1 MKSTLKKIA
10 ELWKQFLPLSL
21 SDVAMA
27 ITDPLVN
34 TTLAQMPKAQLNL
47 AALGAARAFI
57 VFFESPI
64 IMILHASNTFAKDPK
79 ARQALWK
86 FMLLCSGGL
95 FSILLI
101 LLLGPIYQY
110 IAPWLLGPHAQ
121 LNQFVQIALF
131 ILILWPAAIAWR
143 RYFQGILI
151 ANGYAKAVGSCALF
165 RVAVVI
171 VTLSVGY
178 TLHFSGIYLG
188 ASALMLGILAES
200 VSVTLIAKK
209 HGLGAYAQPIV
220 PPSPTL
226 NTKHK
231 TPTTVSEMA
240 RFYWPLANSMLVMW
254 GGRALLIVLLAR
266 SVDSAISLA
275 LWPATWGIVLV
286 FGNATRMVQQVTIK
300 NKDREK
306 DSLFFLFSLS
316 VGLVFSSVLVLF
328 GSTNIGHQFLLAF
341 IGNDAQMAQA
351 MHTIVLISSP
361 IPILLALQNTFQGF
375 LMTESKTMKI
385 NLATMCSTVILLSGT
400 FVAIC
405 FQWSGALCAAY
416 SMLFAQ
422 TCEVILLLCFYK
434 MTRKEK
440 LILCQKY

>member
-1 MKSTLKKIA
+1 MKSTFKKIA
-10 ELWKQFLPLSL
+10 GLWKQFLPLSV

-27 ITDPLVN
+27 VTDPLVN

-64 IMILHASNTFAKDPK
+64 IMILHASNTFAKNAK

-86 FMLLCSGGL
+86 FMLLCAAGTSLLLL
-95 FSILLI
+95 F
-101 LLLGPIYQY
+101 LLLGPIYQHV
-110 IAPWLLGPHAQ
+110 APWLLGPNVQ
-121 LNQFVQIALF
+121 LNQFVQLALF

-143 RYFQGILI
+143 RYFQGLLI

-171 VTLSVGY
+171 VTLTAGY
-178 TLHFSGIYLG
+178 SLHFSGLYLG
-188 ASALMLGILAES
+188 AAALMLGILAETL
-200 VSVTLIAKK
+200 SVTFIAKK
-209 HGLGAYAQPIV
+209 HGLSAYAHGG
-220 PPSPTL
+220 L
-226 NTKHK
+226 DHM
-231 TPTTVSEMA
+231 TVQEETAPATVREMA
-240 RFYWPLANSMLVMW
+240 RFYWPLANSMLVVW

-266 SVDSAISLA
+266 SIDASVSLA

-300 NKDREK
+300 NKNREK
-306 DSLFFLFSLS
+306 DSLFFLFSFS
-316 VGLVFSSVLVLF
+316 VGLVFSSILVLF
-328 GSTNIGHQFLLAF
+328 GSTALGHQFLLAF

-375 LMTESKTMKI
+375 LMMESKTMKI
-385 NLATMCSTVILLSGT
+385 NLATMCSTLILLTST
-400 FVAIC
+400 FVTIY
-405 FQWSGALCAAY
+405 FQVSGALCAAY
-416 SMLFAQ
+416 SMLLAQ
-422 TCEVILLLCFYK
+422 TCEVVLLFYFYK

-440 LILCQKY
+440 FILCQKY